1 MPDWYEDEKFSGDI
15 EDYDDDDYDY
25 DYDHTYLQDSTDYST
40 NFNAGTSNCEK
51 TVHET
56 SLLESDFISRNPLID
71 NNFVAIKN
79 SVVKCVPLVEVNP
92 PITDLADKKTVH
104 ETSLPESDFIS
115 RNPLI
120 GNNFVAIKNS
130 VVKCVPL
137 VEVNPPIADLADKL
151 LLLDIN
157 SLS

>member
-1 MPDWYEDEKFSGDI
+1 MPPIPPIPPEPPPLYSFIGN
-15 EDYDDDDYDY
+15 YNN
-25 DYDHTYLQDSTDYST
+25 YLQDSNDYST
-40 NFNAGTSNCEK
+40 NFNAETSNCE
-51 TVHET
+51 
-56 SLLESDFISRNPLID
+56 
-71 NNFVAIKN
+71 
-79 SVVKCVPLVEVNP
+79 
-92 PITDLADKKTVH
+92 KTVH

-137 VEVNPPIADLADKL
+137 VEVIPPIADLADKL

-157 SLS
+157 SL